1 MKGVYVKINQFQ
13 TYSPKAERM
22 VTKYVLVKTEEV
34 KGRRKNTTLLETYRL
49 ADVVRE
55 LAALY
60 GGDSE

>member
-1 MKGVYVKINQFQ
+1 
-13 TYSPKAERM
+13 M

-34 KGRRKNTTLLETYRL
+34 KGRRKNTTLLETYQM

>member
-1 MKGVYVKINQFQ
+1 
-13 TYSPKAERM
+13 M

-34 KGRRKNTTLLETYRL
+34 KGRRKNTTLLETYRM
-49 ADVVRE
+49 ADVVQE